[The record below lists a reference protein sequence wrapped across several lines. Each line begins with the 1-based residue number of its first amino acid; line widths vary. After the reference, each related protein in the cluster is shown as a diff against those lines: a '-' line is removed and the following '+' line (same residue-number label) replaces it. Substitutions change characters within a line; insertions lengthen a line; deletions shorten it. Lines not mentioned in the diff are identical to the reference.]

1 MCDILIID
9 DEPIICEGLKVA
21 LEIEGHKIMTA
32 KDGDEAMRIVE
43 ENKPHL
49 IITDILMPER
59 DGIEI
64 IILIKKQFP
73 QIKILAI
80 SGGGR
85 ISAQNYLND
94 AKYLGASSVLA
105 KPFSTDELICMI
117 QRLFEFG
124 QD

>member
-9 DEPIICEGLKVA
+9 DEPMICKGLKVA
-21 LEIEGHKIMTA
+21 LEIEGHKIMIA
-32 KDGDEAMRIVE
+32 NDGDEAMRIME
-43 ENKPHL
+43 EYRPHL

-64 IILIKKQFP
+64 ILLIKKQFP

-85 ISAQNYLND
+85 ISAQSYLND
-94 AKYLGASSVLA
+94 AKHLGASGVLA
-105 KPFSTDELICMI
+105 KPFSTEELFCEI
-117 QRLFEFG
+117 QSLFEIEHN
-124 QD
+124 